1 MQKISKNSV
10 LPFADFRYLLLDE
23 KFNVAYSMKVVQST
37 GFQTIVVTRN
47 NKPVGLVTVTNIL
60 DKVIGSDSDPDK
72 VTLGEIMTEPL
83 ISVTSNHST
92 DEAMQLMGEHKIK
105 RLPIL
110 KDGQVIGLVTQEALT
125 SLICESVIKK
135 SFNKYGKSFKER
147 YKPIIGNLGL
157 VLQFAG
163 ILLVVPA
170 VLGAF
175 MGETTSAAGLF
186 LAVIGLFGVG
196 FVLNIYGEKSELN
209 IKQSS
214 LVVVSSF
221 LIMGL
226 FGSLPYM
233 YINPFSPNIARDA
246 LFVNSLYESISGFTT
261 TGLSLISQ
269 PENLPQS
276 FNFYRSYSQLVGGL
290 SFIYI
295 VMVLFYP
302 QERLFALKSFLGR
315 TQIPYK
321 QLFIVVSIIFVAY
334 SVILA
339 SFLYLIGEVN
349 VLYDFAII
357 FSSITG
363 GGFSVTSNYVSFE
376 KIPNLVPVFIG
387 MIISAL
393 PFAFHYSIFTKEK
406 WKELFRTDFRKNIIA
421 RDVWKKI
428 LDREVAVYL
437 LFMLTCIPIFG
448 LLGGRE
454 VIESAFHVVSAS
466 TNSGFQLVGMDSIPL
481 GAKIMLMFLMM
492 VGGTA
497 FSTAGGIKIGRFLL
511 IYKKL
516 AGIRISESASSI
528 SAYSLSDISSS
539 QEKKND
545 IDITK
550 EMIER
555 SIQKYRI
562 ISKKALAVLFSDK
575 VVVESVLVI
584 FLFLAVGLVTGG
596 ILASINSGVPI
607 ENAIFESI
615 SALSTTGLSTGFV
628 MADSNLATKLIL
640 IINMI
645 AGRFEII
652 AILYIFIRPLRE

>member
-1 MQKISKNSV
+1 MREVSKSSV

-23 KFNVAYSMKVVQST
+23 KTSIAYSMKMVQST
-37 GFQTIVVTRN
+37 GFQTIVVTHT
-47 NKPVGLVTVTNIL
+47 NKPVGLVTMTDIL
-60 DKVIGSDSDPDK
+60 DKVINSDSDPDK
-72 VTLGEIMTEPL
+72 VTLEDIMTKPL
-83 ISVTSNHST
+83 ISVSPYQSP
-92 DEAMQLMGEHKIK
+92 DEAMQLMREHKIK

-110 KDGQVIGLVTQEALT
+110 KGDDVIGLVTQEALT
-125 SLICESVIKK
+125 SLICDSVIRK
-135 SFNKYGKSFKER
+135 SFRVHGKSFKQR
-147 YKPIIGNLGL
+147 SKPIIGNLGL

-170 VLGAF
+170 ILGAF
-175 MGETTSAAGLF
+175 IGETTSAVGLF

-196 FVLNIYGEKSELN
+196 FVLNIYGEKSDLN

-226 FGSLPYM
+226 FGALPYM
-233 YINPFSPNIARDA
+233 YLNPFDSGIAPSA
-246 LFVNSLYESISGFTT
+246 LFVNSFYESVSGFTT

-302 QERLFALKSFLGR
+302 QERLFAIKSFLGY

-321 QLFIVVSIIFVAY
+321 QLFLVVSIIFVAY
-334 SVILA
+334 SVILVGV
-339 SFLYLIGEVN
+339 LHLVGEVN
-349 VLYDFAII
+349 TLLDFAII

-363 GGFSVTSNYVSFE
+363 GGFSVTSDFVSFA
-376 KIPNLVPVFIG
+376 KIPNLIPIFVG

-393 PFAFHYSIFTKEK
+393 PFAFHYSVFTKEK
-406 WKELFRTDFRKNIIA
+406 WKAIFKIGFRKDLIT
-421 RDVWKKI
+421 RDMWRKI
-428 LDREVAVYL
+428 LDKEVAVYL
-437 LFMLTCIPIFG
+437 LFMLVCIPIFG
-448 LLGGRE
+448 LLVGSETIGS
-454 VIESAFHVVSAS
+454 VFHVVSAS
-466 TNSGFQLVGMDSIPL
+466 TNSGFQLVGMNSIPL
-481 GAKIMLMFLMM
+481 GGKIMLMFLMM

-516 AGIRISESASSI
+516 AGIKISESASSI
-528 SAYSLSDISSS
+528 SAYSALDILRS
-539 QEKKND
+539 QERRND
-545 IDITK
+545 IDVTK

-555 SIQKYRI
+555 NLRKYSIT
-562 ISKKALAVLFSDK
+562 SKQALTTLFSDK
-575 VVVESVLVI
+575 MVVESVLVI
-584 FLFLAVGLVTGG
+584 FLFLTVGLVTGG
-596 ILASINSGVPI
+596 ILANINPGVPL

-615 SALSTTGLSTGFV
+615 SALTTTGMSTGFV
-628 MADSNLATKLIL
+628 TPDSNLETKMIL
-640 IINMI
+640 IANMI
-645 AGRFEII
+645 SGRFEII
-652 AILYIFIRPLRE
+652 AILYIFIRPLRG